1 MPVKR
6 TLSGVQKRRSLSF
19 GDPYFCSLTTYKM
32 EVRQK
37 DPIGSVDA
45 LPFRRSRFA
54 KPPILRGVVEHPNL
68 VRGLHN
74 KMEDRQVDP
83 LGSVQAPRPHPPS
96 GDKN

>member
-6 TLSGVQKRRSLSF
+6 TLSGVQKRRISLSF

-37 DPIGSVDA
+37 DPIGSVGA
-45 LPFRRSRFA
+45 LPFGRSRFA

-83 LGSVQAPRPHPPS
+83 IGSVFAPPPPFR
-96 GDKN
+96 